1 MRTAV
6 SITCTD
12 WRGIPR
18 RYATTLDDVSPFD
31 ALLHAVD
38 TLEGMGIAVPD
49 LNSIVVLTKRL
60 PDAVAK
66 TNGDES
72 RSKKGQGMKFDDLNA
87 MQRRLHN
94 AACVLD
100 GDGDEWGFVG
110 MLREAIDE
118 IERYKNQTSVAKQ
131 IVAAGVELM
140 HHTQVGQWAGV
151 RSFLEQETGD
161 YEPFETPNGGG
172 NGPAAC
178 GRSR

>member
-31 ALLHAVD
+31 ALLHA
-38 TLEGMGIAVPD
+38 LEGMEKGVPD

-72 RSKKGQGMKFDDLNA
+72 RSKKG
-87 MQRRLHN
+87 
-94 AACVLD
+94 
-100 GDGDEWGFVG
+100 E
-110 MLREAIDE
+110 
-118 IERYKNQTSVAKQ
+118 
-131 IVAAGVELM
+131 
-140 HHTQVGQWAGV
+140 
-151 RSFLEQETGD
+151 
-161 YEPFETPNGGG
+161 G
-172 NGPAAC
+172 NGNRPER
-178 GRSR
+178 G

>member
-18 RYATTLDDVSPFD
+18 RHATTLDDVSPFD
-31 ALLHAVD
+31 ALLHAFD
-38 TLEGMGIAVPD
+38 TLEGMGIVVPD

-94 AACVLD
+94 C
-100 GDGDEWGFVG
+100 
-110 MLREAIDE
+110 
-118 IERYKNQTSVAKQ
+118 
-131 IVAAGVELM
+131 
-140 HHTQVGQWAGV
+140 
-151 RSFLEQETGD
+151 
-161 YEPFETPNGGG
+161 
-172 NGPAAC
+172 
-178 GRSR
+178 